1 MPGHNKDNKSQKK
14 FGFSSINPLKR
25 FKTQKRD
32 TMENEKKRK
41 KRPKNYHFGRKKK
54 KNGCK
59 CLVIIRTIKAK
70 IIKDFHQ
77 LTP

>member
-14 FGFSSINPLKR
+14 LGFSSINPLKR

-54 KNGCK
+54 KWLQMPGHN
-59 CLVIIRTIKAK
+59 
-70 IIKDFHQ
+70 KDNKSQ
-77 LTP
+77 NN